1 MQSSSQYEA
10 IKIGNDYRR
19 TFEDKRTIPGPGTY
33 TSESKIQGG
42 NTFTQEKRLPEA
54 KQSFMKNP
62 GPGNYT
68 LPSTVS
74 NLPQYVNVKQK

>member
-54 KQSFMKNP
+54 K
-62 GPGNYT
+62 
-68 LPSTVS
+68 
-74 NLPQYVNVKQK
+74 